1 LTLIIYFCNFIPLL
15 LQPMRDKFT
24 MIQRFFLVVLLFFS
38 CSSQS
43 QPGLSQN
50 KCVLIG
56 LRHDVALP
64 EPLPYAEGS
73 DAARLSNYR
82 TILISFDAKDSIS
95 IHNIKNIIVPSK
107 DGFRKIEVIRQK
119 AGDWTEDRLTCSA
132 INHAPTIPPLD
143 SMTIAECEGNKRLS
157 LIFVGTDFLS
167 FEAGSDGYCQGAAH
181 PWHVNYLKT
190 VSLDDPNS
198 DGVEISRV
206 LPGEART
213 ALLNGAKNYIARA
226 RDERL
231 NPDPD
236 ETNWGVIRR
245 RGQWILRGQLDY
257 SAEVFRG
264 IFAHFD
270 IDLKPTDR
278 LVGFDQL
285 SIPWERIKEI
295 APAARDAITSPD
307 RKFAIVLTKDKLLI
321 HSMPDFKKIREINL
335 YTNEFIIMAH
345 WADSPQANEWHK
357 VITNLSNCE
366 ER

>member
-1 LTLIIYFCNFIPLL
+1 
-15 LQPMRDKFT
+15 MRDRLN
-24 MIQRFFLVVLLFFS
+24 IALRFILVVLLIFS
-38 CSSQS
+38 CSSQPTFS
-43 QPGLSQN
+43 QKLGI
-50 KCVLIG
+50 LIG
-56 LRHDVALP
+56 LRRDVALS
-64 EPLPYAEGS
+64 EPLPYGENS
-73 DAARLSNYR
+73 DAARLSTYR
-82 TILISFDAKDSIS
+82 SLWLSFDAQDSIS
-95 IHNIKNIIVPSK
+95 IHNLKNVIVPRN
-107 DGFRKIEVIRQK
+107 DGFWKIEVIRQK
-119 AGDWTEDRLTCSA
+119 AGDWIEDYFACSP
-132 INHAPTIPPLD
+132 INQMPALPPLD

-157 LIFVGTDFLS
+157 LIFVGSDFLS
-167 FEAGSDGYCQGAAH
+167 YEGGSDGYCQGAAH

-270 IDLKPTDR
+270 IDFKPTDR

-285 SIPWERIKEI
+285 SIPWERIREI
-295 APAARDAITSPD
+295 APATRDAITSPD
-307 RKFAIVLTKDKLLI
+307 NKFVIVLTKDNMLI
-321 HSMPDFKKIREINL
+321 YSLPDFHKRKEISL
-335 YTNEFIIMAH
+335 HSNEFIIMAH
-345 WADSPQANEWHK
+345 WADRSQVNEWNK
-357 VITNLSNCE
+357 VITNLSNRE
-366 ER
+366 AR

>member
-1 LTLIIYFCNFIPLL
+1 
-15 LQPMRDKFT
+15 M
-24 MIQRFFLVVLLFFS
+24 LLFFS
-38 CSSQS
+38 CSSQPGFS
-43 QPGLSQN
+43 QKIG
-50 KCVLIG
+50 VLIG

-64 EPLPYAEGS
+64 EPLPYSEGS
-73 DAARLSNYR
+73 DAARQSTYR
-82 TILISFDAKDSIS
+82 TFLITFDEQDSIS
-95 IHNIKNIIVPSK
+95 IHNLKNVIVPRS
-107 DGFRKIEVIRQK
+107 DGFWKIEVIRLK

-132 INHAPTIPPLD
+132 INLVPTIPPLD

-167 FEAGSDGYCQGAAH
+167 YEGGSDGYCEGAAH

-190 VSLDDPNS
+190 ISLDDPNS
-198 DGVEISRV
+198 DGTEISRAFND
-206 LPGEART
+206 EART
-213 ALLNGAKNYIARA
+213 ALMDGAKNYFARA

-236 ETNWGVIRR
+236 EKNWGVIRR

-270 IDLKPTDR
+270 IDLKPADR

-285 SIPWERIKEI
+285 SIPWEKIKEI

-307 RKFAIVLTKDKLLI
+307 KKSAIILTKDKLLI
-321 HSMPDFKKIREINL
+321 YSIPGWRRIKAIDLFS
-335 YTNEFIIMAH
+335 NEFIIMAQ
-345 WADSPQANEWHK
+345 WADRSQVNEWNK
-357 VITNLSNCE
+357 LITELSSRNV
-366 ER
+366 R

>member
-1 LTLIIYFCNFIPLL
+1 MTLIIYFCNFIPFLKQLMRDRLIIAKWLL
-15 LQPMRDKFT
+15 LF
-24 MIQRFFLVVLLFFS
+24 VLLLSS
-38 CSSQS
+38 CSSQPGFS
-43 QPGLSQN
+43 QKTG
-50 KCVLIG
+50 VLIG
-56 LRHDVALP
+56 LRHDVASI
-64 EPLPYAEGS
+64 EPLPYGENAG
-73 DAARLSNYR
+73 AGTLSTYR
-82 TILISFDAKDSIS
+82 TLWVSFDEQDSIS
-95 IHNIKNIIVPSK
+95 IHDLKHVIVPRS
-107 DGFRKIEVIRQK
+107 DNFWKIEVIRQH
-119 AGDWTEDRLTCSA
+119 AGNWVEDRIISTP
-132 INHAPTIPPLD
+132 INQTPEISRLD
-143 SMTIAECEGNKRLS
+143 AMTVAECEGNKRLS

-167 FEAGSDGYCQGAAH
+167 FEGGSDGYCQGAAH

-198 DGVEISRV
+198 EGTEISRV

-335 YTNEFIIMAH
+335 YTNEFIIMAQ
-345 WADSPQANEWHK
+345 WADSSQVNKWHE
-357 VITNLSNCE
+357 VITYLSNRE
-366 ER
+366 VR